1 MLKPEEILSAPVPG
15 MSLTVEPGSVPWEQ
29 PPQYVTVQ
37 EVCDFY
43 IDDLTTNQEAIDAAI
58 DALEARV
65 PLTSLAETVMTYS
78 VMKGL
83 HTVDAGILV
92 APVVVE
98 MLKTYA
104 ELYDIPYVMYPADL
118 MKGKT
123 FNKAMIEKIVGD
135 STATVEEAIKSI
147 ETSAPKGLMSKGKM

>member
-1 MLKPEEILSAPVPG
+1 MLKPEDVLSAPVPG

-29 PPQYVTVQ
+29 PPQHVTIQ

-43 IDDLTTNQEAIDAAI
+43 IDKLTTDTDAIDAAI
-58 DALEARV
+58 DALEARI
-65 PLTSLAETVMTYS
+65 PLTVLANSAITFN

-83 HTVDAGILV
+83 HTVDTGILV

-98 MLKTYA
+98 LMKTYA
-104 ELYDIPYVMYPADL
+104 ELYDIPYVMYAEDFK
-118 MKGKT
+118 KGKT